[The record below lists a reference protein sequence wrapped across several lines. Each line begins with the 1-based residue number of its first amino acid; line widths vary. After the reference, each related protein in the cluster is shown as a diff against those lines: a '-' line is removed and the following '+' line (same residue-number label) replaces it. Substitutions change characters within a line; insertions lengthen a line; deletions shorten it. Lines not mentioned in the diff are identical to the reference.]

1 MTGSLPK
8 VNRFFPSVGS
18 VLTASLVK
26 STDYFSSNSIDNRD
40 DNGSVGH
47 GSRVKW
53 VNKSEWVTLVTGQYS

>member
-26 STDYFSSNSIDNRD
+26 STDYFSSNSIDKYTQTHKHANTTD
-40 DNGSVGH
+40 YSNLH
-47 GSRVKW
+47 NNF
-53 VNKSEWVTLVTGQYS
+53 VN